1 MNKKILFLIIPLLLL
16 TGCYDYKELNTISI
30 LSATEINKIDD
41 KYVVS
46 AQAVNPQAPDKT
58 TTTQAP
64 FIIYNGSGKT
74 IQEAYRKITNET
86 SKFLYSS
93 HLQLLII
100 NEKVAKEN
108 IKEIIDFY
116 LKSPPIRTEFYILIS
131 KSDNVLDIITPINDI
146 SSSSIKETIENN
158 VKYLGTTNTVT
169 FNELTNMILD
179 PNLEIVLPTIKLIN
193 DSKEGEKIENIEK
206 TKIDTKYQLD
216 GLAIFKDNKLQG
228 YLNEEESKTYNILKN
243 KINNT
248 ILTTKCDDNKYMT
261 TEIIDSKSEI
271 NVKKNN
277 IKIKIKLSGNLNEYH
292 CNKPLDKTK
301 TIKDIE
307 KKFEKEVTNTLTSNI
322 NKIRKEYN
330 SDIFGFLDKLY
341 RTDYNKYK
349 EIKNNWYKSTYQNI
363 DISITSDVSIISKGK
378 VTGTIYEEN

>member
-1 MNKKILFLIIPLLLL
+1 MNKKILLILIPILLL
-16 TGCYDYKELNTISI
+16 TGCYDYKELNSISI

-41 KYVVS
+41 KYYVS
-46 AQAVNPQAPDKT
+46 AQAVNPQAPDKS

-74 IQEAYRKITNET
+74 IQEAYRGITNES

-100 NEKVAKEN
+100 NEKIAKEN

-116 LKSPPIRTEFYILIS
+116 LKNPPIRTEFYILIS
-131 KSDNVLDIITPINDI
+131 KSDHILDIITPINDI
-146 SSSSIKETIENN
+146 SSASIKETIENN

-179 PNLEIVLPTIKLIN
+179 PNLEIILPTIKLIN

-216 GLAIFKDNKLQG
+216 GLAIFKENKLIG
-228 YLNEEESKTYNILKN
+228 YLNENESKTYNILKN

-248 ILTTKCDDNKYMT
+248 IITTKCDNDKYMT
-261 TEIIDSKSEI
+261 AEIIDSKSNIKFE
-271 NVKKNN
+271 KNK
-277 IKIKIKLSGNLNEYH
+277 IKIKVKLSGNLNEYH

-301 TIKDIE
+301 VIKDIE
-307 KKFEKEVTNTLTSNI
+307 KKFEKEITNTIKKDI

-330 SDIFGFLDKLY
+330 SDTFGFLDKLY

-363 DISITSDVSIISKGK
+363 DISISSDVSIISKGK
-378 VTGTIYEEN
+378 VTGSIYEKN

>member
-1 MNKKILFLIIPLLLL
+1 
-16 TGCYDYKELNTISI
+16 
-30 LSATEINKIDD
+30 
-41 KYVVS
+41 
-46 AQAVNPQAPDKT
+46 
-58 TTTQAP
+58 
-64 FIIYNGSGKT
+64 
-74 IQEAYRKITNET
+74 
-86 SKFLYSS
+86 
-93 HLQLLII
+93 
-100 NEKVAKEN
+100 
-108 IKEIIDFY
+108 
-116 LKSPPIRTEFYILIS
+116 
-131 KSDNVLDIITPINDI
+131 
-146 SSSSIKETIENN
+146 
-158 VKYLGTTNTVT
+158 
-169 FNELTNMILD
+169 MILD

-349 EIKNNWYKSTYQNI
+349 DIKNNWYKSTYQNI